1 MTKEEKI
8 IATAYTGIMFINGED
23 LGELY
28 AYEEK
33 KLGYGV
39 LDIMH
44 ANEDFNKKIKAA
56 VREDFINMLQK
67 E

>member
-33 KLGYGV
+33 KLGDGV

-44 ANEDFNKKIKAA
+44 ANEDFNKKVKAA